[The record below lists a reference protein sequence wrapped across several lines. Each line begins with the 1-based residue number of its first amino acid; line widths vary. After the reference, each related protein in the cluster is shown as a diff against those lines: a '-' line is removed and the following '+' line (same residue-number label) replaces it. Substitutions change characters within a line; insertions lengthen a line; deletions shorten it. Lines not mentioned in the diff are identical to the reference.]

1 MQSSPHGRVEV
12 VWREA
17 EGGPESSREPPR
29 WEKESSTE
37 QTCTRILVL
46 PLQKLD
52 DSGELTQPHQA
63 NLDRSHVRRAGGGVC
78 HVPCLAPDTQHAAHL
93 RATEL
98 PSSSLGPREAKGHP
112 APIRQVA

>member
-17 EGGPESSREPPR
+17 GGGPESSREPPR

-63 NLDRSHVRRAGGGVC
+63 NLDRSHVRRAWGASVT
-78 HVPCLAPDTQHAAHL
+78 CLAWHPTHNTQH
-93 RATEL
+93 T
-98 PSSSLGPREAKGHP
+98 
-112 APIRQVA
+112 